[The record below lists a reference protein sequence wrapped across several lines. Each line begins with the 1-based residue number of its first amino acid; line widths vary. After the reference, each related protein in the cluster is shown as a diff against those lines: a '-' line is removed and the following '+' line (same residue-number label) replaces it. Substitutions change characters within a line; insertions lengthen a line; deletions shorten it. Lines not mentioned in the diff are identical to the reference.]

1 MSDAERR
8 IIRLEAASRTLKVST
23 SAILEFLAK
32 KGIAVEN
39 NLNFRLTEEELILL
53 MKEFSDKEGAPGE
66 PEKNI

>member
-53 MKEFSDKEGAPGE
+53 MKEFSDKDAAPGDQ
-66 PEKNI
+66 